1 VEGLVY
7 QGNPSPAGRPRDD
20 AVLSLWTR
28 RSVLLV
34 PYELAVIVPTL
45 NERDNVAR
53 LVDLL
58 EQALVGEAWQVV
70 FVDDDSSDGTLDELH
85 RLARE
90 RANVS
95 VLHRVGRR
103 GLSSACIEGM
113 LATTAPFLAVMD
125 ADLQHDET
133 LLPRMLRLA
142 RDDGNEIVVG
152 SRFAEGASAAGL
164 SSPAREMVSRVGNAL
179 SRLVTRAPLTDPL
192 SGFFLLRR
200 TLLDRVVHAL
210 SGTGFKILL
219 DIFASSP
226 TVPRYA
232 ELGFTFRSRTAGE
245 SKLDTQVIW
254 EFGMLLADKTLGR
267 WLPVRFIL
275 FVMVGLLGVGVHLA
289 VLGGLLHL
297 SVPFLW
303 SQAAATIVAMT
314 SNFTINNSF
323 TYRDRRR
330 KGMKFLTG
338 LLSFYLICAVG
349 AVINV
354 RIAELVFEQGVHW
367 ALSGFLGAVVGSVW
381 NFGVSSTITWGPQRL
396 RRTCEAEGGQSQS

>member
-1 VEGLVY
+1 MPY
-7 QGNPSPAGRPRDD
+7 Q
-20 AVLSLWTR
+20 
-28 RSVLLV
+28 
-34 PYELAVIVPTL
+34 LAIIVPTL
-45 NERDNVAR
+45 NERDNVEP
-53 LVDLL
+53 LL
-58 EQALVGEAWQVV
+58 GLLDQTLQGESWQVV
-70 FVDDDSSDGTLDELH
+70 FVDDDSTDGTLEVLH

-95 VLHRVGRR
+95 VIQRVGRR

-113 LATTAPFLAVMD
+113 LATAAPFLAVMD

-133 LLPRMLRLA
+133 LLPRMLGLA
-142 RDDGNEIVVG
+142 RDEGYEIVVA

-164 SSPAREMVSRVGNAL
+164 SSHAREMVSRVGNTL
-179 SRLVTRAPLTDPL
+179 SRLVTRVPLTDPL

-200 TLLDRVVHAL
+200 DLLDRVVHAL

-226 TVPRYA
+226 APPRYA
-232 ELGFTFRSRTAGE
+232 ELGFTFRSRQAGE
-245 SKLDTQVIW
+245 SKLDTQVLW

-275 FVMVGLLGVGVHLA
+275 FVTVGLLGVGVHLA

-297 SVPFLW
+297 NISFLW
-303 SQAAATIVAMT
+303 AQAAATLVAMT

-323 TYRDRRR
+323 TYRDRRL
-330 KGMKFLTG
+330 KGLRFVTG
-338 LLSFYLICAVG
+338 LLSFYLICAIG

-354 RIAELVFEQGVHW
+354 RIAELIFEQGIHW
-367 ALSGFLGAVVGSVW
+367 ALAGFLGAMVGSVW

-396 RRTCEAEGGQSQS
+396 RRRRAKAKG